1 MASLRAL
8 VSYASS
14 FVAQIPLLNSDLR
27 NVSPYE
33 PLSGAP
39 SCPLDGPVSCQ
50 NSTPTTGDSCC
61 FVHPNGRI
69 LLAQYWDPEIHASG
83 AEEDWTLHGLWYVSP
98 PGRRKTAQLP
108 SSARRANHHQHH
120 HHHHHR
126 PSLTPK

>member
-14 FVAQIPLLNSDLR
+14 FVSQIPFLNSDLR

-33 PLSGAP
+33 PLSRAP

-50 NSTPTTGDSCC
+50 NSTPITGDSCC

-98 PGRRKTAQLP
+98 LAEGRRRNHRV
-108 SSARRANHHQHH
+108 RREEPTNTHH
-120 HHHHHR
+120 HHHHHQA
-126 PSLTPK
+126 SLTLK